1 MSVSRTVFQIFTV
14 KECRELTTG
23 IRGRSRSL
31 KMVPF
36 DRPYTTFYSSAIVNI
51 ALSCTVFTA
60 RRVRTA
66 RTMPQRDVCLSVC
79 LSVRPSHA
87 SILSKR
93 LNISSKFFRHRVAQQ
108 SSFPY
113 QIGWQCSDWNPLP
126 NGGVECKGL

>member
-79 LSVRPSHA
+79 LFVRPSHA

-93 LNISSKFFRHRVAQQ
+93 LNISSKFF
-108 SSFPY
+108 SPSGSPT
-113 QIGWQCSDWNPLP
+113 I
-126 NGGVECKGL
+126 

>member
-51 ALSCTVFTA
+51 ALSCTVFSYVMLNNIVT
-60 RRVRTA
+60 
-66 RTMPQRDVCLSVC
+66 LKSV
-79 LSVRPSHA
+79 LEVTQDHSNWYH
-87 SILSKR
+87 SKAWMWFPIR
-93 LNISSKFFRHRVAQQ
+93 L
-108 SSFPY
+108 P
-113 QIGWQCSDWNPLP
+113 
-126 NGGVECKGL
+126 